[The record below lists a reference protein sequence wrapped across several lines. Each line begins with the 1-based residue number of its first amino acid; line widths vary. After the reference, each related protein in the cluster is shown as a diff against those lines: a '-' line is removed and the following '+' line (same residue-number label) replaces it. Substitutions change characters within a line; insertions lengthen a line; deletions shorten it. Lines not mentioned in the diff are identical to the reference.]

1 MAEHISSSTPQFFGL
16 VETWL
21 KPNIFDN
28 LINIP
33 GYNLLRSDRQTQHL
47 NGRTKRGGGIVIYCK
62 NNLNLTQL
70 TGPPFT
76 VSNEHI
82 ETIVSL
88 FQEKMTKKCYIITL
102 YRPPNGDVENCCEQV
117 DKLCKSLPDREN
129 SDIIIGRDFNINFAK
144 NSNHKSML
152 NRIMKRF
159 SFSQLINEPT
169 RPLYGDNI
177 VDLIFSNSS
186 KIEST
191 GLLDWNVKGHTQ

>member
-1 MAEHISSSTPQFFGL
+1 METPQDGAIQNCMADPPQKGTKLVFWNVRSMWNKLDIIKQHFSSSTPQFFGL

-21 KPNIFDN
+21 KPNIFDD

-47 NGRTKRGGGIVIYCK
+47 NGQTKRGGGIVIYCK

-88 FQEKMTKKCYIITL
+88 FQEKLTKKCYIITL
-102 YRPPNGDVENCCEQV
+102 Y
-117 DKLCKSLPDREN
+117 
-129 SDIIIGRDFNINFAK
+129 
-144 NSNHKSML
+144 
-152 NRIMKRF
+152 
-159 SFSQLINEPT
+159 
-169 RPLYGDNI
+169 
-177 VDLIFSNSS
+177 
-186 KIEST
+186 
-191 GLLDWNVKGHTQ
+191 